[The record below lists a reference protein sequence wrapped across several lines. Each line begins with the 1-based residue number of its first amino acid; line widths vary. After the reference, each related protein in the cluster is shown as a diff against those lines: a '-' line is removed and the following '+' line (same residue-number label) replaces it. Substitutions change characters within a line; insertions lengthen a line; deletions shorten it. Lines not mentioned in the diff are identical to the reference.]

1 MSLKTVLKP
10 PEAVTIGLAEAAAV
24 YVIYQSMLPNHADIA
39 SAPAH
44 DTTVDAAR
52 KKAAWTSA
60 ALLGFVFLI
69 TQDLN
74 SFWIGGLALTGIDL
88 ATKHSNGIN
97 PSTGK
102 LTPAP
107 GSSIT
112 GQPMEPAGSND
123 TAFPVQSYAD
133 PSQPDLSYDQGY

>member
-1 MSLKTVLKP
+1 MSLKSVLKP
-10 PEAVTIGLAEAAAV
+10 PEAVSIGLAEAAAV
-24 YVIYQSMLPNHADIA
+24 YVIYQAMLPNHADIA

-44 DTTVDAAR
+44 DQTIDTAR

-60 ALLGFVFLI
+60 ALIGFVFLI

-74 SFWIGGLALTGIDL
+74 SFWISGLALTGIDL
-88 ATKHSNGIN
+88 MTKHSNGVN
-97 PSTGK
+97 PATGK

-112 GQPMEPAGSND
+112 GQAMEPQGTNEA
-123 TAFPVQSYAD
+123 AFPVGDYAAAD
-133 PSQPDLSYDQGY
+133 QPEYDAGY

>member
-1 MSLKTVLKP
+1 MALKSVLKP
-10 PEAVTIGLAEAAAV
+10 PEAVSIGLAEAAAV
-24 YVIYQSMLPNHADIA
+24 YVIYQAMLPNHADIA

-44 DTTVDAAR
+44 DKTIEAGR

-60 ALLGFVFLI
+60 ALIGFVFLI

-74 SFWIGGLALTGIDL
+74 AFWISGLALTGIDL
-88 ATKHSNGIN
+88 MTKHANGVN
-97 PSTGK
+97 PATGK

-112 GQPMEPAGSND
+112 GQAMEPAADND
-123 TAFPVQSYAD
+123 TAFPLASYAD
-133 PSQPDLSYDQGY
+133 PVQPDLTYDQSY